1 MQAPFPNFD
10 LNNIRWHPT
19 YGHLLASA
27 SLDHTARIWSVF
39 DTPGE
44 VVSVEHSEGVK
55 DVQWTCD
62 GTKLLSGGLDKY
74 VNVSDLESGKIIH
87 SYHHTEWISSL
98 CPHPTNPN
106 IFLSGATRRGI
117 VCWDMRINRVVR
129 EYFGRFGEVQD
140 MTFLDS
146 NGYSFVSTAEIVRR
160 NSQDQGIIVWDCKS
174 GVRLSNQVYIEGY
187 TCTCVRKHPIENV
200 FIAQSAA
207 GYIASF
213 ESTKPYRLDVRKRY
227 EGHQA
232 NGFKIGCSFSGDG
245 KTIVSGCSSG
255 EVVFYDTKSSKVVK
269 RMDVGAKEATLSVA
283 WHPLLVSTVA
293 VSSWDGSIRILQ

>member
-1 MQAPFPNFD
+1 M
-10 LNNIRWHPT
+10 NNIRWHPT

-140 MTFLDS
+140 MTFLDVC
-146 NGYSFVSTAEIVRR
+146 FEPVCEVEQWLQLCFDRR
-160 NSQDQGIIVWDCKS
+160 DRSEEFTGS
-174 GVRLSNQVYIEGY
+174 GHY
-187 TCTCVRKHPIENV
+187 CV
-200 FIAQSAA
+200 
-207 GYIASF
+207 G
-213 ESTKPYRLDVRKRY
+213 L
-227 EGHQA
+227 
-232 NGFKIGCSFSGDG
+232 
-245 KTIVSGCSSG
+245 
-255 EVVFYDTKSSKVVK
+255 
-269 RMDVGAKEATLSVA
+269 
-283 WHPLLVSTVA
+283 
-293 VSSWDGSIRILQ
+293 